1 VSDVEEVWAML
12 ERWVAGRATLERGS
26 LVPAMKL
33 HTVPG
38 FETSIVAFATDVPAL
53 TRWGTPYLYGPGSIH
68 VAHTAEEH
76 VTRPELLAAV
86 DGYVRLA
93 ERALVV
99 R

>member
-1 VSDVEEVWAML
+1 
-12 ERWVAGRATLERGS
+12 
-26 LVPAMKL
+26 
-33 HTVPG
+33 
-38 FETSIVAFATDVPAL
+38 
-53 TRWGTPYLYGPGSIH
+53 